1 MAENFPKLEKKM
13 GIQIQEAL
21 YNQVRETSEV
31 CTKTYYNQIIKITK
45 KYIKKEEF
53 SQQQE
58 KRNIKGKPLKT
69 ITDFLSRKEWDDI
82 F

>member
-1 MAENFPKLEKKM
+1 M

-53 SQQQE
+53 SHQE
-58 KRNIKGKPLKT
+58 KRNNN
-69 ITDFLSRKEWDDI
+69 
-82 F
+82 

>member
-69 ITDFLSRKEWDDI
+69 ITDFLSRKE
-82 F
+82 

>member
-31 CTKTYYNQIIKITK
+31 CTKTYYNQIIKIAK
-45 KYIKKEEF
+45 KYI
-53 SQQQE
+53 
-58 KRNIKGKPLKT
+58 
-69 ITDFLSRKEWDDI
+69 
-82 F
+82 

>member
-45 KYIKKEEF
+45 KYIKKKN
-53 SQQQE
+53 SH
-58 KRNIKGKPLKT
+58 K
-69 ITDFLSRKEWDDI
+69 RKETTNKREAP
-82 F
+82 

>member
-58 KRNIKGKPLKT
+58 KRNIK
-69 ITDFLSRKEWDDI
+69 
-82 F
+82 